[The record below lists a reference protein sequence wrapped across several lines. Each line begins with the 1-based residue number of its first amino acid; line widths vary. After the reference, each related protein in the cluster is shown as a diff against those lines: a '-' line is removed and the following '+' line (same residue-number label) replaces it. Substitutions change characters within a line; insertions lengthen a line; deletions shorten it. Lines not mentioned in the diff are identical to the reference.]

1 MTDRLDWH
9 RLSLRHY
16 LGNQGRPIFNL
27 LLKNRSIP
35 RLPFQI
41 IKTLLFQTTLTRQP
55 RILPSCRRFDRI
67 GIAVTYNQFVALSE
81 CCDVVISLD
90 RRGYDAGAAA
100 SKVVKF
106 DLAFTPKFIFELC
119 KTIFQCLSFDRGLLR
134 YSDIIA
140 RQKCFGIDEFRQ
152 IYLQSNK
159 PLYVSNLN
167 NPLILYLKTVLGE
180 QVSWGHVPHAAL
192 GNTVFPDLSFVRLYI
207 AYDSAEM
214 LELKKSGWRS
224 RIYCRRQR
232 LGQSFKPSIPGNYF
246 ILLPKNYWDVD
257 AGFFSSLRDAKFTV
271 KFHPSTSWPLR
282 VLWRI
287 YFFLN
292 SHSFVREVSGFQL
305 DSHVLSASTSAVF
318 QALGEGKCVFKLP
331 LKRPSFDHYGFDSK
345 LLDFNSAETEE
356 NFERQKGE
364 ILNNV

>member
-214 LELKKSGWRS
+214 LELKKSGW
-224 RIYCRRQR
+224 
-232 LGQSFKPSIPGNYF
+232 
-246 ILLPKNYWDVD
+246 
-257 AGFFSSLRDAKFTV
+257 
-271 KFHPSTSWPLR
+271 PLR